1 MSSSKKDLT
10 REELVYLSKL
20 YEKAERY
27 PDMINTIN
35 KFVELNPKLTKDERN
50 ILSSGYKNIIS
61 DKRASWRL
69 LNSMEKKEKSKES
82 LQLENIKL
90 VKNELEK
97 DLTKIIDEVLSIIDK
112 YLIQNAE
119 DPENK
124 VYYMKLKADYCRYKC
139 EYAIGKE
146 FNEACSLAE
155 KFIKKLLK

>member
-1 MSSSKKDLT
+1 MSSSSKKNLK

-69 LNSMEKKEKSKES
+69 LNTMEKKEKSKERF
-82 LQLENIKL
+82 N
-90 VKNELEK
+90 KNYRR
-97 DLTKIIDEVLSIIDK
+97 S
-112 YLIQNAE
+112 
-119 DPENK
+119 
-124 VYYMKLKADYCRYKC
+124 
-139 EYAIGKE
+139 
-146 FNEACSLAE
+146 
-155 KFIKKLLK
+155 FINNR